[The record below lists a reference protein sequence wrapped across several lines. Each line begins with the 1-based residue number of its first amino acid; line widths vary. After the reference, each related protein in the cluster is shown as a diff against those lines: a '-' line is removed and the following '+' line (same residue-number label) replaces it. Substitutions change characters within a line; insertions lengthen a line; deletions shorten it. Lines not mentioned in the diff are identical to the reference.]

1 MTSSQVRVD
10 VDTLIDQRRWSE
22 LKTAVAEWPAPE
34 LAQLVL
40 ERATPDRLI
49 LFRVLTRNLSGE
61 VFSHLDTEAKNALLG
76 ELNEGEVTRLLSN
89 LEPDDR
95 THLFEDLP
103 DRVVQRL
110 LTRLPP
116 SELKSARLLL
126 SYPDESVGRL
136 MTPEYIAIRR
146 DWSIERALRHIRVIG
161 RDREVVT
168 TIYVTD
174 DQWKFLDAV
183 DLPRLILADLEDQVE
198 SVLQHEEAVT
208 LSPYDDREE
217 AVRKMSKYDTFVIPV
232 VGSDGVLLGIV
243 TADDVLDV
251 AEEEAT
257 EDFQL
262 SAAVEPLKT
271 AYRDATALSLVRKR
285 IPWLLAL
292 VVVNL
297 GAAGVIAAYEDALAA
312 VISLAFFLPLL
323 MGTAG
328 NTGAQSATLVVRAM
342 ATGEFDRSRW
352 MTTLSKE
359 VIVGAVLATPIAILG
374 AMMGIAAWFLGIVEG
389 TPQVALVVGLA
400 MFVVV
405 QVSNLIGVVIPMLL
419 TRVGI
424 DPAVASSPLIT
435 SIADVAGL
443 LIYFAIA
450 ARVFGLV
457 LSGGS

>member
-1 MTSSQVRVD
+1 MTRAQVRDD
-10 VDTLIDQRRWSE
+10 VETLIDERRWSE

-40 ERATPDRLI
+40 ERESPDRLI

-61 VFSHLDTEAKNALLG
+61 VFSHLETEAQNELLS

-95 THLFEDLP
+95 THLFEELP

-146 DWSIERALRHIRVIG
+146 DWTIERALRHIRVIG

-174 DQWKFLDAV
+174 DHWKFLDAV
-183 DLPRLILADLEDQVE
+183 DLPRLILADLEDKVE
-198 SVLQHEEAVT
+198 SVLQQEEAVT
-208 LSPYDDREE
+208 LAPYDDREE
-217 AVRKMSKYDTFVIPV
+217 AVRKMSKYDMFVIPV
-232 VGSDGVLLGIV
+232 VGGDGVLLGIV

-251 AEEEAT
+251 AQEEAT

-271 AYRDATALSLVRKR
+271 TYRDATALSLVRKR

-297 GAAGVIAAYEDALAA
+297 GAAGVIAAYEETLAA
-312 VISLAFFLPLL
+312 VISLVFFLPLL
-323 MGTAG
+323 MGSAG
-328 NTGAQSATLVVRAM
+328 NTGAQSATLMVRALAM
-342 ATGEFDRSRW
+342 GEFDRSGW
-352 MTTLSKE
+352 KATISKE
-359 VIVGAVLATPIAILG
+359 LIVGVMLG
-374 AMMGIAAWFLGIVEG
+374 AIMGIAAWLLGVVEG
-389 TPQVALVVGLA
+389 TPQVAIVVGLA
-400 MFVVV
+400 MFLVVL
-405 QVSNLIGVVIPMLL
+405 VSNLIGVAIPMLL
-419 TRVGI
+419 TKVGI
-424 DPAVASSPLIT
+424 DPAVASSPLIA

-450 ARVFGLV
+450 SRVLGSLV
-457 LSGGS
+457 TGGS

>member
-1 MTSSQVRVD
+1 MTRAQIRND
-10 VDTLIDQRRWSE
+10 VEALIDEQRWSE

-40 ERATPDRLI
+40 RRESPDRLV

-61 VFSHLDTEAKNALLG
+61 IFSHLETEAQNELLQ
-76 ELNEGEVTRLLSN
+76 ELDTNEITQLLSN

-95 THLFEDLP
+95 THLFEELP
-103 DRVVQRL
+103 DLVVQRL

-126 SYPDESVGRL
+126 SYPSESVGRL

-146 DWSIERALRHIRVIG
+146 DWTIERALRHIRVFG

-168 TIYVTD
+168 TIYITD
-174 DQWKFLDAV
+174 NQWKFFDAV
-183 DLPRLILADLEDQVE
+183 DLPRLILADLEDKVESILQVE
-198 SVLQHEEAVT
+198 ETVT

-217 AVRKMSKYDTFVIPV
+217 AVRKMSKYDLFVLPV

-262 SAAVEPLKT
+262 SGAVEPLKT
-271 AYRDATALSLVRKR
+271 TYRDATVLSLVRKR

-297 GAAGVIAAYEDALAA
+297 GAAGVIAAYEETLAA

-323 MGTAG
+323 MGSAG
-328 NTGAQSATLVVRAM
+328 NTGAQSATLVVRAL
-342 ATGEFDRSRW
+342 ATGEFDSSPW
-352 MTTLSKE
+352 KATILKE
-359 VIVGAVLATPIAILG
+359 IIVGAILG
-374 AMMGIAAWFLGIVEG
+374 CMMGIAAWLLGVMEG
-389 TPQVALVVGLA
+389 TPQVAIVVGLA
-400 MFVVV
+400 MFLVVM
-405 QVSNLIGVVIPMLL
+405 VSNLIGVAIPMLL
-419 TRVGI
+419 TKVGI
-424 DPAVASSPLIT
+424 DPAVASSPLIA

-443 LIYFAIA
+443 IIYFAIA
-450 ARVFGLV
+450 SQVFRLV
-457 LSGGS
+457 IIGGS